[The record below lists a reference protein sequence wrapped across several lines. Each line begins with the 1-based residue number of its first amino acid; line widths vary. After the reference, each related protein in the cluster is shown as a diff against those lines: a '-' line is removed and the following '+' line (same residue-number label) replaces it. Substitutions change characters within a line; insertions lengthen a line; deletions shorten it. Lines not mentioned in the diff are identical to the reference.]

1 MADTPRTNG
10 REGSSGELHDD
21 RFVGGQDLTQ
31 WNTTGGR
38 FLTDLFHR
46 VSRRLG
52 PHGALVLILLL
63 GLALAAVLTGV
74 FAAVYESVVQA
85 DGVAVL
91 DQPALN
97 TGKAL
102 RSPALDVA
110 VTAYTD
116 VGGTIGMPILAVVA
130 LLVLAL
136 RRRSWTPVILIVTA
150 GAGSLAMTVAG
161 KQFFGRARPSVSDA
175 VPPYDYTALFPSGH
189 SLNAVVIAGIVAY
202 LLILR
207 QKSRRARTLTAAA
220 AAVFAVT
227 SGLSRVYLGHH
238 WLTDVLAAWVLG
250 AAWLA
255 LVITAHRLYL
265 TSRTRAEA
273 GGEPHPTPLTL
284 GAQRAA
290 LRFTRLG
297 EPHGRCRSKPSPRLV
312 VENPARGSCGSRRSR

>member
-1 MADTPRTNG
+1 VPTSWFRAAKDSKVTYYCHFHIAVLEGLDSELADTPRTG
-10 REGSSGELHDD
+10 TGEGFSGELHDD
-21 RFVGGQDLTQ
+21 RFVGGQDLTH
-31 WNTTGGR
+31 WNSTAGQFMSR
-38 FLTDLFHR
+38 LFQR

-52 PHGALVLILLL
+52 PHGALILILLL
-63 GLALAAVLTGV
+63 GLAVAAVLTAV
-74 FAAVYESVVQA
+74 FAAVYESVVQT

-91 DQPALN
+91 DRPALDA
-97 TGKAL
+97 GKSL
-102 RSPALDVA
+102 RSPALDVI

-116 VGGTIGMPILAVVA
+116 IGGTIGMPILAVIAV
-130 LLVLAL
+130 LVLAL

-161 KQFFGRARPSVSDA
+161 KQFFGRARPNVSDA
-175 VPPYDYTALFPSGH
+175 VPPYDYSASFPSGH

-207 QKSRRARTLTAAA
+207 QKTRRARTFTLAV

-227 SGLSRVYLGHH
+227 IGLSRVYLGHH

-265 TSRTRAEA
+265 TSRTRPLS
-273 GGEPHPTPLTL
+273 GVEPRP
-284 GAQRAA
+284 
-290 LRFTRLG
+290 
-297 EPHGRCRSKPSPRLV
+297 
-312 VENPARGSCGSRRSR
+312 